1 MKFEVPTMVN
11 IKIVIFCDV
20 KLCTLTD
27 KYDSQKSAAS
37 IFRTGGSRWMQQ
49 AHTQHYIPHIS
60 ILQTPRYLTA
70 DTTLHFKLRYT
81 PPEQYQDGA

>member
-1 MKFEVPTMVN
+1 
-11 IKIVIFCDV
+11 
-20 KLCTLTD
+20 
-27 KYDSQKSAAS
+27 
-37 IFRTGGSRWMQQ
+37 MQQ

>member
-1 MKFEVPTMVN
+1 MKSEVPTMVN

-49 AHTQHYIPHIS
+49 AHTTHFYS
-60 ILQTPRYLTA
+60 S
-70 DTTLHFKLRYT
+70 DT
-81 PPEQYQDGA
+81 

>member
-1 MKFEVPTMVN
+1 MVN

-27 KYDSQKSAAS
+27 KHDSQKSAAS

-49 AHTQHYIPHIS
+49 AHIT
-60 ILQTPRYLTA
+60 
-70 DTTLHFKLRYT
+70 HFYSSNI
-81 PPEQYQDGA
+81 